1 MSIESNR
8 DPRNQ
13 LVREKY
19 FSIRPKPLERWLW
32 SQGVPPAAE
41 RVFWLHWQEGQ
52 QRGDWCSQIP
62 LKRVASECQ
71 LDLSTV
77 TRAYQVLQ
85 RMECIRRTDP
95 GRDPSNPFQ
104 QATAVTE
111 VRVPR
116 ELLVE
121 LDRHPNR
128 RAGVQGTKPP
138 ATLPVVAL
146 ESPPEAAESG
156 RPSVP
161 DPFAGRRP
169 SERMR
174 ALTQLVQGM
183 SAAEQGAYHEA
194 MRMHRGHM
202 TFDADSKLA
211 PETRAQILQLLML
224 SAGPRVNPTVAAS
237 RTQHPTPGP
246 RKLSTFELARLRRDI
261 QSPQALRLPRSC
273 DKWSGPLRRER
284 CSASAPCTPFTSRSR
299 RSGTEPGRAP
309 IVCRRIGPERWARHH
324 GPRPAAMHNE

>member
-1 MSIESNR
+1 MSIENYR
-8 DPRNQ
+8 DPRTQ

-62 LKRVASECQ
+62 LKRVAFECQ

-77 TRAYQVLQ
+77 TRAYQVLL
-85 RMECIRRTDP
+85 RMGCIRRTDP

-104 QATAVTE
+104 QAIAVTE

-128 RAGVQGTKPP
+128 RAGTQETKLLATSP
-138 ATLPVVAL
+138 AVAQ
-146 ESPPEAAESG
+146 ESPPEAAEPG
-156 RPSVP
+156 RPTVTA
-161 DPFAGRRP
+161 PFAGLRA
-169 SERMR
+169 SERMK
-174 ALTQLVQGM
+174 ALSQLLKGM
-183 SAAEQGAYHEA
+183 SAAEQSAYHEA
-194 MRMHRGHM
+194 MRTHRTHM
-202 TFDADSKLA
+202 TFDADSKLE
-211 PETRAQILQLLML
+211 PETRAQVLQLLMQ
-224 SAGPRVNPTVAAS
+224 SAGPRVTPTAS
-237 RTQHPTPGP
+237 TLPTQRLAQGP

-261 QSPQALRLPRSC
+261 QAVTSSSETPEVLRQVVWSIEEGALQRFSAQHAIHIAL
-273 DKWSGPLRRER
+273 KKIREGAWTR
-284 CSASAPCTPFTSRSR
+284 PNRMP
-299 RSGTEPGRAP
+299 PN
-309 IVCRRIGPERWARHH
+309 WARAMG
-324 GPRPAAMHNE
+324 GPSRPETCRHA